1 MLTLGPLPVRP
12 RALLAA
18 KVAAGASALGLT
30 VAALNCFAAFA
41 WPLVLAPAGAGLI
54 GTIRFVAAFWIAL
67 AASGAFLYSMILAV
81 QAVAAQLPRR
91 WSLRASGLLQIGLFA
106 VFLGGLC
113 FQPDWLP
120 TYWFTGLLCDLSGH
134 YSSSETAPLAR
145 KAVIGLAAAMA
156 AAGGAFLL
164 SYLRTLRKIVE
175 EPDAAPGRRGGI
187 PLPRL
192 GRGPQT
198 AIAHFVMRTLM
209 RSRQHRVILSFYLG
223 GGFALAAFY
232 LAIMRDV
239 MRLTGEDLLHRMNT
253 PMLVASIILLC
264 AAWLGPRTVFALP
277 VELRANWL
285 FRVTPAPDGR
295 STRTATRR
303 ALLAVSA
310 MPVTAIST
318 VLLWWFWPWT
328 AAVGHAFVL
337 GLTGCILVDLSL
349 RDFRKIPFTCS
360 YLPGKSKAHMVFW
373 FAIIPAIFAIHKAG
387 RSGDAEHGESVG
399 LRRNGAGDWR
409 DCPGGSAVGH
419 AGRRDSVRRNVA
431 GRTGRVGSRRA
442 VIRRRRR
449 SRLR

>member
-1 MLTLGPLPVRP
+1 M
-12 RALLAA
+12 
-18 KVAAGASALGLT
+18 AAG
-30 VAALNCFAAFA
+30 
-41 WPLVLAPAGAGLI
+41 PAPAGAGLI

-91 WSLRASGLLQIGLFA
+91 WYLRASGLLQIGLFA

-145 KAVIGLAAAMA
+145 KAVIGLAAATL

-223 GGFALAAFY
+223 GGFALAAVY

-264 AAWLGPRTVFALP
+264 AASLGPRTGFSLP

-318 VLLWWFWPWT
+318 V
-328 AAVGHAFVL
+328 AAVVVLAVDGSGRAHVRPWLDRMHPGGSLFARLPKDSVHVLVPAGEIEGAHGLLVRHHPGHL
-337 GLTGCILVDLSL
+337 CDSQ
-349 RDFRKIPFTCS
+349 
-360 YLPGKSKAHMVFW
+360 
-373 FAIIPAIFAIHKAG
+373 AG

-399 LRRNGAGDWR
+399 YGGMVLGIGAI
-409 DCPGGSAVGH
+409 AL
-419 AGRRDSVRRNVA
+419 AVRRSGA
-431 GRTGRVGSRRA
+431 RDEEIQFEETSPDELVG
-442 VIRRRRR
+442 
-449 SRLR
+449 LGLDGL